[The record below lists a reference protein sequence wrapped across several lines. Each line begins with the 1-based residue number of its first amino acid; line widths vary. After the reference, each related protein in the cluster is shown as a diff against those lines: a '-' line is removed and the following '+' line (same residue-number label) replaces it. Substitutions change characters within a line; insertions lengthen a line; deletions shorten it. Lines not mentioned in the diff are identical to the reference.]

1 MATDPDEAPDGP
13 RRPASRSEGG
23 AAGSGSGSGADA
35 VGDVAA
41 GDVVLLEIGSAAH
54 GGHCVARLGGRV
66 VFVRH
71 TLPGEVV
78 RARLTEVGGS
88 RRFWRADAVEV
99 LEPSADRVPSVWPA
113 AGPGGVGGGELAHVA
128 LPAQR
133 RWKASIV
140 ADVLRRIGGIEREV
154 DVEAAPGDDARGGL
168 GWRTRITLTVDA
180 RGRAG
185 MYRYRSRDVIPL
197 QDMPLAA
204 PAIADLDL
212 FGRRWPAGSRI
223 EAVAPAGGDR
233 PLVLLDGEPLKGER
247 RAVRERVVLAGHEHT
262 YKVSGSGF
270 WQVHDAAPA
279 LLAGAVLDAAGPL
292 EGARVLDL
300 YAGSGLFTVPIAEAV
315 GPDGRVDAVEGDARA
330 VRDARRNVH
339 ALPQVAVHGGDVAEV
354 IGDLGVGPGAIVVL
368 DPPRTGAG
376 AEVTAAIA
384 AADPA
389 RIVYVA
395 CDPAAL
401 ARDLR
406 VAASRGYGL
415 TSLRAVDLFPHTHH
429 VECVAVL
436 ERA

>member
-1 MATDPDEAPDGP
+1 MPFSPFSRRRARVSGRP
-13 RRPASRSEGG
+13 RESSLSADG
-23 AAGSGSGSGADA
+23 AAHDLQWRRHARPELERRGRLPHQHRQA
-35 VGDVAA
+35 VDDGRALCLRLGEEAGQAA
-41 GDVVLLEIGSAAH
+41 GVDEVDDELPRNQVIGQ
-54 GGHCVARLGGRV
+54 
-66 VFVRH
+66 
-71 TLPGEVV
+71 TPGY
-78 RARLTEVGGS
+78 LN
-88 RRFWRADAVEV
+88 
-99 LEPSADRVPSVWPA
+99 
-113 AGPGGVGGGELAHVA
+113 GPGHAQGRRVDDEGVSLNEGL
-128 LPAQR
+128 
-133 RWKASIV
+133 
-140 ADVLRRIGGIEREV
+140 
-154 DVEAAPGDDARGGL
+154 VEAAPGDDARGGL
-168 GWRTRITLTVDA
+168 GWRTRIMLAVDP

-197 QDMPLAA
+197 RDMPLAA

-212 FGRRWPAGSRI
+212 FARRWPAGSRI
-223 EAVAPAGGDR
+223 EAVAPVGGDR

-247 RAVRERVVLAGHEHT
+247 RAVRERVVLAGREHV

-279 LLAGAVLDAAGPL
+279 LLAEAVLHAAGPL
-292 EGARVLDL
+292 EGAHVLDL
-300 YAGSGLFTVPIAEAV
+300 YAGSGLFTVPLAEAV
-315 GPDGRVDAVEGDARA
+315 GPDGHVDAVEGDARA

-339 ALPQVAVHGGDVAEV
+339 ALAQVAVHGGDVAEV
-354 IGDLGVGPGAIVVL
+354 IGDLAVGPGAVVVL

-384 AADPA
+384 ATEPA